1 MAEPPAY
8 MKAHLALEQNPLYVN
23 IGISMLPHPFKTAE
37 IAGHSPRGTRH
48 IFVVV
53 VEIEQTQQYK
63 NKRIHPSIDSP
74 NTNMTSIVELFPKC
88 RKLAYD
94 ARQYVAQAQNN
105 HHASVTSN
113 NSTTELFLVL
123 EELNRQLDCMEELV
137 VRERPGSRQVWK
149 HKIAELRQEAAVLY
163 QEGNRTAE
171 YLQLQQRGGNGGT
184 LGPYN
189 QDRDEL
195 LRRRRRRRGP
205 ADSSREDE
213 ESDLNNLADEGQSL
227 QQSHWMLNDLIAQGE
242 ASLSGLVDQR
252 QRLRGVGRVL
262 ADMSSRLGL
271 TQSTMRI
278 IERRDIT
285 DAYLVLAGIIV
296 TCLVIYFVWF

>member
-1 MAEPPAY
+1 MP
-8 MKAHLALEQNPLYVN
+8 
-23 IGISMLPHPFKTAE
+23 
-37 IAGHSPRGTRH
+37 
-48 IFVVV
+48 
-53 VEIEQTQQYK
+53 
-63 NKRIHPSIDSP
+63 
-74 NTNMTSIVELFPKC
+74 SIVELFPKC

-213 ESDLNNLADEGQSL
+213 ESELNNLADEGQSL

-262 ADMSSRLGL
+262 TDMSSRLGL

-285 DAYLVLAGIIV
+285 DAYLVFG
-296 TCLVIYFVWF
+296 C